1 MADPNSILYMK
12 EFFDRHNGLQ
22 RSNRFSVAFNGLP
35 SGLPAI
41 TNEDF
46 KVGNVAMATRAID
59 SIADNLAGY
68 GSGRAVPRSQ
78 RFIPGVLMTFPVTN
92 DSYIIEFFN
101 AWFNRIYSGG
111 RLRGNGSNIAAP
123 YILEYYDN
131 IVANCSMKI
140 KLLNPNGGVNT
151 VYTFY
156 EVFPLENMPVEM
168 SMEQQNKFLTYQV
181 LFNFREFTLGD
192 E

>member
-1 MADPNSILYMK
+1 MSNEHSILYMK

-22 RSNRFSVAFNGLP
+22 RTNRFSISFSGLP

-41 TNEDF
+41 TNDDF
-46 KVGNVAMATRAID
+46 KAGNVAMATRAID

-78 RFIPGVLMTFPVTN
+78 RFIPGVLVTFPVTN
-92 DSYIIEFFN
+92 DCYIINFFN

-111 RLRGNGSNIAAP
+111 RLKNNIAAP
-123 YILEYYDN
+123 YILEFYDN
-131 IVANCSMKI
+131 IVSNCHMKV
-140 KLLNPNGGVNT
+140 KLLNPNGGVNR

-156 EVFPLENMPVEM
+156 EVYPIENMPVEV
-168 SMEQQNKFLTYQV
+168 SMEQNNKFLTYQV
-181 LFNFREFTLGD
+181 LFNYREFTLGA